1 MVSARRAGGVV
12 TSDADERARAFGVNR
27 DTDAGEMI
35 TSTFSMTLA
44 QAAGSPWLDRVAA
57 GALGAVVALLGGYL
71 LMRWL
76 GRKWLDAARND
87 AERLLGD
94 ARGEAD
100 IVRKS
105 AEVEAKG
112 EFLRNQEQLR
122 KEGDAMR
129 AELKETEKR
138 FAKRE
143 DNLDAKLDTLVT
155 KEKNIEQALK
165 KLASRTEEV
174 TQKEAE
180 AASLITQRREQ
191 LLRVGGLTVE
201 EAKRTVLDEISHEVG
216 REAAI
221 MIEKTVATAKEEAV
235 HRSREITLTAIQRY
249 AGEHTCE
256 SSVSTVDIPNDEMKG
271 RVIGREGRNIRAFEK
286 STGVDV
292 IVDDTPGVVVVSAFD
307 PVRREIAR
315 RSLERLI
322 SDGRIHPGRIEE
334 LVEQVKKELE
344 EELFEAGKKA
354 ALDASISGL
363 HRKQLDLL
371 GRLKYRTSYGQ
382 NVLRH
387 SLEVA
392 FLCQAIADELGLDG
406 RIARRC
412 GLLHDIG
419 KAIDHEVEG
428 SHQKIGADFCK
439 RFNERPEVLNA
450 IEGHHGDI
458 PATSP
463 YTPIVM
469 AADAISASRPGG
481 RRESLERYVQRLQQ
495 LEEIAKSH
503 HGVTEAFAIQAG
515 REIRVIVDAKRV
527 DDAVAAMIAR
537 DVAKQIEEQMTYPGE
552 IRVTV
557 LREVRAVAMAR

>member
-1 MVSARRAGGVV
+1 MES
-12 TSDADERARAFGVNR
+12 FQ
-27 DTDAGEMI
+27 
-35 TSTFSMTLA
+35 TFLLA
-44 QAAGSPWLDRVAA
+44 QATKTSGAALAFAGAA
-57 GALGAVVALLGGYL
+57 GAVAALLAGYL

-76 GRKWLDAARND
+76 GRARLDAARNQAD
-87 AERLLGD
+87 RILND
-94 ARGEAD
+94 ARSE
-100 IVRKS
+100 
-105 AEVEAKG
+105 AEVVVKKAEVDAKA
-112 EFLRNQEQLR
+112 EFLRGQEQLR
-122 KEGDAMR
+122 GEGNAMR

-138 FAKRE
+138 LAKRE
-143 DNLDAKLDTLVT
+143 DNLEAKLDTLVT
-155 KEKNIEQALK
+155 KEKNLEQ
-165 KLASRTEEV
+165 
-174 TQKEAE
+174 TQKALSAQQAEVAEREKQAE
-180 AASLITQRREQ
+180 ALLVRRREA
-191 LLRVGGLTVE
+191 LLQISSLSMD
-201 EAKRTVLDEISHEVG
+201 EAKKALLTDLRNELEHDVAELVEQTIS
-216 REAAI
+216 
-221 MIEKTVATAKEEAV
+221 TAKEEAYEK
-235 HRSREITLTAIQRY
+235 SREIVLTAIQRY
-249 AGEHTCE
+249 AGEHTGE
-256 SSVSTVDIPNDEMKG
+256 STVSTVAIPSDEMKG

-286 STGVDV
+286 ATGVDV

-307 PVRREIAR
+307 PVRREVAR

-334 LVEQVKKELE
+334 LVAQVQKEVD
-344 EELFEAGKKA
+344 EELSEAGKKA
-354 ALDASISGL
+354 SIEANVGGL

-387 SLEVA
+387 SIEVA

-406 RIARRC
+406 RLARRC

-439 RFNERPEVLNA
+439 KFNERPEVLNA

-458 PATSP
+458 PAISP

-469 AADAISASRPGG
+469 AADAISAARPGG

-495 LEEIAKSH
+495 LEEIAKFQT
-503 HGVTEAFAIQAG
+503 GVTEAFAIQAG

-527 DDAVAAMIAR
+527 DDAAAALISH
-537 DVAKQIEEQMTYPGE
+537 DIAKQIEEQMTYPGE

-557 LREVRAVAMAR
+557 LREVRSVAMAR